1 MHDHFAMAADLKA
14 ALDSL
19 ETGLFT
25 SAPVEPA
32 FALPLEQQPF
42 ASFFHS

>member
-1 MHDHFAMAADLKA
+1 MNDHFAMAADLKA

-19 ETGLFT
+19 EADLFT
-25 SAPVEPA
+25 SPVEPA